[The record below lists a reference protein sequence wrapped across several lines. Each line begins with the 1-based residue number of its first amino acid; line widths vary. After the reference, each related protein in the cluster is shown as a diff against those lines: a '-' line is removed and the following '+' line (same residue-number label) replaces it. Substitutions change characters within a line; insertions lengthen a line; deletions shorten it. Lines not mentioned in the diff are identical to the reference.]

1 MTRLLEK
8 KIFLCFCTPC
18 QAVAALLGGPDAM
31 MPFKERLWVLAG
43 GLGAVSVPVG
53 AVQSSS
59 KLSKRSP
66 GSPRDKF
73 PKEWHLFGSCCET
86 SILLCAFALR

>member
-1 MTRLLEK
+1 
-8 KIFLCFCTPC
+8 
-18 QAVAALLGGPDAM
+18 M